1 MSVVRLNVCSRVQIR
16 RLFWMSNTSHNTK
29 CACYIL
35 LTIPKGRDGNSLLLY
50 LEFESMFSPVES
62 LSSLLYSKS
71 SSVVG
76 LLQLG
81 LVFETWK
88 GHRENRIEKLWLWPF
103 HANSNWGTQN
113 LSDSGNLSSILIC
126 FIKENICWTLAFDTG
141 SKNNNSTSIET
152 RCHKLLWLDW
162 KIYVKQHNIWSF

>member
-1 MSVVRLNVCSRVQIR
+1 
-16 RLFWMSNTSHNTK
+16 
-29 CACYIL
+29 
-35 LTIPKGRDGNSLLLY
+35 
-50 LEFESMFSPVES
+50 MFSPVES

-88 GHRENRIEKLWLWPF
+88 GHQENRIEKLWLWPF

-113 LSDSGNLSSILIC
+113 FFDSGDLSSILIC

-141 SKNNNSTSIET
+141 SKSNNSTSIET

-162 KIYVKQHNIWSF
+162 KIYVKQHNIWSFQAISTWKCTCRDFATALITVTNFRWTQLARTFENVCIMTWLL